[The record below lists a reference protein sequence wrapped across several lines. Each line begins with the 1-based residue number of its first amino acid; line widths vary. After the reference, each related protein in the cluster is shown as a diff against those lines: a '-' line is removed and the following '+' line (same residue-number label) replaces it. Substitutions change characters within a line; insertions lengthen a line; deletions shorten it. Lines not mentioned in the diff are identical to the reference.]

1 MTVIVG
7 AVIGEVK
14 QAHEIGMVGHRSMM
28 WSACTDCGKER
39 WVQLRRGQLVRTR
52 CVACVRKDPAW
63 RMEHSRLLR
72 GEKNHLWRGGRWRN
86 KNGYIVVPINADSP
100 YYSMAKRKDG
110 HSSGIFEHRLVMAQH
125 LGRCLMRWEEV
136 HHKNGIKDDNRI
148 ENLELT
154 TLGAHTT
161 LHNKG
166 YRDGFNRG
174 LLDGRDALAIKLKAR
189 IAALELEIDRLQALR
204 EP

>member
-1 MTVIVG
+1 MT
-7 AVIGEVK
+7 AVGEVK
-14 QAHEIGMVGHRSMM
+14 RAFEIGKNGQKLMM
-28 WSACTDCGKER
+28 WAACTGCGKER
-39 WVQLRRGQLVRTR
+39 WVILKRGQLTSTR
-52 CVACVRKDPAW
+52 CLACARKDPAV
-63 RMEHSRLLR
+63 RMKHSLASR
-72 GEKNHLWRGGRWRN
+72 GEKNHLWRGGRCRN
-86 KNGYIVVPINADSP
+86 KNGYIVVRVNLDSP
-100 YYSMAKRKDG
+100 YYPMAARSDR
-110 HSSGIFEHRLVMAQH
+110 HSSGVFEHRLVMAQH
-125 LGRCLMRWEEV
+125 LGRCLTRWEEV

-154 TLGAHTT
+154 TLGAHST

-189 IAALELEIDRLQALR
+189 IAALEAEIDRLQALR